1 MKVAHLTTTHPA
13 FDVRIFEKECRSLSE
28 AGHDVTLVVPHAADD
43 SRNGIR
49 ICAVPV
55 QSGRLRRFTLGLW
68 NVMHAARL
76 EKADVYHLH
85 DPELV
90 LAGFILRL
98 MGKKV
103 VFDAHEDFA
112 ALAYDRD
119 WVPPYLARAVGFV
132 VRLMNR
138 LSSRYFNLIVAA
150 TPKIATLY
158 SPDKTI
164 IVRNMPRTEDFA
176 GGEQGAAP
184 GERPPH
190 FAYIGGISR
199 SRGIFEITEALN
211 RMTDRPDVRLRL
223 AGPRPDPAL
232 QRQLDGTPGWSRVQ
246 YEGYL
251 DRNAIGNLLSG
262 VRAGLVTIWPNKNHI
277 ESYPVKLFEYMAAG
291 LPVIASDFP
300 LWRELLD
307 DAECCIFIDPRSAE
321 EAAGAMR
328 WILDHPD
335 EAATMGA
342 RAREAVQER
351 FNWTHEARILVRA
364 YEERLA
370 R

>member
-1 MKVAHLTTTHPA
+1 MAHLTTTHEGLDPRV
-13 FDVRIFEKECRSLSE
+13 FQKEARSMRA
-28 AGHDVTLVVPHAADD
+28 AGMDVTVVAVHDGSEVID
-43 SRNGIR
+43 GISVLGIR
-49 ICAVPV
+49 KNSRI
-55 QSGRLRRFTLGLW
+55 SGRLFGGIAEILERIPESGADIYHIHDIELVVVGLW
-68 NVMHAARL
+68 L
-76 EKADVYHLH
+76 K
-85 DPELV
+85 
-90 LAGFILRL
+90 LR
-98 MGKKV
+98 GKKV
-103 VFDAHEDFA
+103 VFDVHEDFA
-112 ALAYDRD
+112 ALASDRD
-119 WVPPYLARAVGFV
+119 WVSPYLAHVVGFI
-132 VRLMNR
+132 VRFLNR
-138 LSSRYFNLIVAA
+138 LSSRYFDLIVAA

-223 AGPRPDPAL
+223 AGPKPDPAL
-232 QRQLDGTPGWSRVQ
+232 QQQLDNTPGWSRVQ

-262 VRAGLVTIWPNKNHI
+262 VRAGLVTLWPVKNHI

-307 DAECCIFIDPRSAE
+307 GAECCIFVDPRSAE
-321 EAAGAMR
+321 ETAGAMR
-328 WILDHPD
+328 WILDHTD
-335 EAATMGA
+335 EAAAMGA

-364 YEERLA
+364 YEEKLA